1 MANKYLLNYVCQTN
15 FILSNMKLQ
24 KFKDVVLNYKVVFFD
39 AYGVL
44 KKHNGAIEGVKEM
57 LDFLLEENIQFYII
71 TNDASR
77 SPELLAEAYHKE
89 GIDTIKAENIVSSA
103 MMAESFLKENISP
116 GNKVAYLGR
125 KSSEFYI
132 KNAELIPVKIEEDS
146 EYNYAELGAIMLFD
160 DSGYDFKQG
169 INCTLNAIRSTNIPV
184 IVANP
189 DLIYP
194 VNDKDTA
201 IAIGS
206 LANMFE
212 AVSDRKFFK
221 FGKPFESIF
230 QFGFNMVNAKQ
241 KIEKR
246 DIVMVGDTLDTDII
260 GANNFGID
268 TVLVLSGSTL
278 ANQAEKLI
286 KDKNI
291 HPNYICNS
299 VLD

>member
-1 MANKYLLNYVCQTN
+1 
-15 FILSNMKLQ
+15 MKLE
-24 KFKDVVLNYKVVFFD
+24 KFKDIVTKYKVVFFD

-44 KKHNGAIEGVKEM
+44 KKHNGVIEGVKEM
-57 LDFLLEENIQFYII
+57 LDFLIEENIQFYII

-89 GIDTIKAENIVSSA
+89 GIVIVKAENMVSSA
-103 MMAESFLKENISP
+103 MMAELFLKDNISP
-116 GNKVAYLGR
+116 GKKVAYLGR
-125 KSSEFYI
+125 PSSEFFI
-132 KNAELIPVKIEEDS
+132 KNADLVPVKIEEAS
-146 EYNYAELGAIMLFD
+146 EYKYGELGAIMLFD
-160 DSGYDFKQG
+160 DSGYDFKHG
-169 INCTLNAIRSTNIPV
+169 INRTLNAIRATNVPV

-194 VNDKDTA
+194 ANDTESA

-221 FGKPFESIF
+221 FGKPNESIF
-230 QFGFNMVNAKQ
+230 QFGFNMVNTNQ
-241 KIEKR
+241 KVDKR

-286 KDKNI
+286 EDKCI
-291 HPNYICNS
+291 YPSYICNS